1 MSIELQIL
9 YVNRQVDS
17 AQNTQSNADIF
28 KKINALLDNTLDLSS
43 IPGLNIQPEQP
54 KSKIV
59 LLFIPN

>member
-59 LLFIPN
+59 LLFIPS

>member
-1 MSIELQIL
+1 MSTELQIF
-9 YVNRQVDS
+9 YINRQVDS